1 MASLVYET
9 TLVRRTISPAAR
21 ANGTVNGV
29 AVDRAASGGAEEAV
43 VVVLTGV
50 ITDGSHVVSVEDSD
64 DGTTGW
70 AAVPAGQLQGTVPTV
85 VAANDDTIFEVGVA
99 TSRRFLRASIATTGA
114 TTGGVIGS
122 VIVLGDFRHTPVTH

>member
-1 MASLVYET
+1 MTSLVYET

-99 TSRRFLRASIATTGA
+99 ASRRFLRASIATTGA